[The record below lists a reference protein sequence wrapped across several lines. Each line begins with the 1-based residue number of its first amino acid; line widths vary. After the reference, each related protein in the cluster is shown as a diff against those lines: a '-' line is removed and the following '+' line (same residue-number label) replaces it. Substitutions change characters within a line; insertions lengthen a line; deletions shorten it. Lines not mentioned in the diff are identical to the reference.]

1 MTLRH
6 ERRRT
11 PVRNGENRNKYGGD
25 GYSNDSSD
33 VSSDCGGD
41 GSAIDQSLDPARS
54 AFTRIITIC
63 VLGTYRAPT
72 PRLVDRIQ
80 LLRQVVA
87 ALTYRAD
94 WGPIDAVLLPG
105 GYLHTGVQI
114 GHLDSAQRR
123 IALEKTPLGRRMVEV
138 SVALDQVFPGA
149 VLITGIDSA
158 ALSRKLAGDQ
168 LVAAWQNGQL
178 LGLTRKAFPVASETK
193 TRRTAVWV
201 SPRDADDPSRC
212 VLLPNGRKAVL
223 LACYDA
229 FAVRALK
236 HPRFANLS
244 AIRLLGIDPSALAN
258 PSGALRQQYLMRWIS
273 FQKQQRPDLALVAI
287 HHFDRPGR
295 DGYWQRHG
303 LAGASAALGGRA
315 IIGAAHFE
323 CALPKHGGISP
334 LAARD
339 VPMRHLNQGT
349 KRAAH
354 RFRPSDSF
362 TLVRTDGQPVALIRL
377 FEINHERNRS

>member
-11 PVRNGENRNKYGGD
+11 PVRKGENRNKYGGE
-25 GYSNDSSD
+25 GYSSDSSD

-41 GSAIDQSLDPARS
+41 GTAIDQSPDPARS
-54 AFTRIITIC
+54 AFTRIVSVC
-63 VLGTYRAPT
+63 VLGTYRAPA

-80 LLRQVVA
+80 LLRQVIA
-87 ALTYRAD
+87 ALAYRED
-94 WGPIDAVLLPG
+94 WGPVDAVLLPG

-114 GHLDSAQRR
+114 GHLDPVQRR
-123 IALEKTPLGRRMVEV
+123 IVLGRTPLGRRMAEV

-168 LVAAWQNGQL
+168 LVAVWQNGQL
-178 LGLTRKAFPVASETK
+178 TALTRKAFPVASETK
-193 TRRTAVWV
+193 TRRAAVWV
-201 SPRDADDPSRC
+201 SIRDADDPSRC
-212 VLLPNGRKAVL
+212 VVLPNGRMAVL

-229 FAVRALK
+229 FAVRAIK
-236 HPRFANLS
+236 HPRFADLS
-244 AIRLLGIDPSALAN
+244 AIRLLGIEPSALTS
-258 PSGALRQQYLMRWIS
+258 PSGAVREQHLKRWNA
-273 FQKQQRPDLALVAI
+273 FLKRQRPDLALVAI

-303 LAGASAALGGRA
+303 LAGASAALRGRA

-323 CALPKHGGISP
+323 LALPRHAEISP

-339 VPMRHLNQGT
+339 VPVHHLNHGT
-349 KRAAH
+349 RRAAH